1 MTHSLRKTNLLP
13 SKGKR
18 KNGAEVRS
26 SGVSRFFSLASE
38 GAYVIYS
45 LLEELGMD
53 QWAVA
58 SENRALMCTGVALGV
73 AYGLAWFLLAYGD
86 IVSKDLSDPLRSH
99 INLDKDATPYFRKA
113 VQFYKE
119 LAKHMQLRS
128 ELNDVKYV
136 FDTPTLHV
144 ALMTRHTLTFKI
156 LYTQGNR
163 LCSQEGERYLE
174 DVLVDKQFLI
184 PVSLEVQGV
193 LLRLRIA
200 IPMVKVD
207 DLQVSK
213 VHFGFA

>member
-26 SGVSRFFSLASE
+26 SRVSRFFSLASE

-73 AYGLAWFLLAYGD
+73 ATGWLGSY
-86 IVSKDLSDPLRSH
+86 LRM
-99 INLDKDATPYFRKA
+99 AT
-113 VQFYKE
+113 
-119 LAKHMQLRS
+119 S
-128 ELNDVKYV
+128 ELNDAKYV

>member
-86 IVSKDLSDPLRSH
+86 VSLGSLHIRSW
-99 INLDKDATPYFRKA
+99 
-113 VQFYKE
+113 
-119 LAKHMQLRS
+119 S
-128 ELNDVKYV
+128 ELNDAKYV